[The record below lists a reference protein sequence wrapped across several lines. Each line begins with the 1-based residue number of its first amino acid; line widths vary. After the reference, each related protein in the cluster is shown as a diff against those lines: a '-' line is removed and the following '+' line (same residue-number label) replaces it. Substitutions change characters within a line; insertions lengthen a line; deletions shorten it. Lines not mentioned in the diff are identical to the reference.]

1 MWEHIT
7 AFLTLASLLI
17 IVGTKMTWTLVE
29 LIAWKRLENNLQIS
43 LYVFQE
49 QVENLESSV
58 TKFPF
63 FFFFFLS

>member
-63 FFFFFLS
+63 FFFFLS